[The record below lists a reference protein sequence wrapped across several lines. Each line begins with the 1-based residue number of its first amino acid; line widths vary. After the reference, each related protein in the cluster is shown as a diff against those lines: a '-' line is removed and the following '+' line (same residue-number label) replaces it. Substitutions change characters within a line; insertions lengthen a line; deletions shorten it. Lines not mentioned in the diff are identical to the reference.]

1 MAAPR
6 TQAVLSP
13 VLTAAALLVAIA
25 IFTALTGCERERIA
39 DVVPAADPSPP
50 VDVTPD
56 PPSPA
61 VARITLADHGAIAS
75 LVWRDQER
83 VVAGPYPPKP
93 LIPGARIV
101 HVEEHRARFQL
112 PDGGDVDLHFTPVAD
127 GYDLDITV
135 SYATDPTIDIFLGD
149 FATQGPTHALLPTW
163 AGNVRPVSFPKDTG
177 PVYSYPGTSYAPV
190 MAIWDDTTTVGYSI
204 LAEVGDRVVLQLF
217 SATRGDPLVRLK
229 YRLHT
234 TGEQRFARRVS
245 VRFAEGPERWR
256 ETLEPYRLHQF
267 DRDGPVRYEPLGPW
281 VAVNMRNLHAYD
293 FNGSRNFRPG
303 STWENTL
310 GAEWEP
316 SLRRWRDGGLR
327 MGLLGV
333 WSQMEQVDPG
343 LTFNPDVLDLER
355 SLDGSLAALVQR
367 VRREY
372 DPPHISV
379 FSRPDKKIVD
389 GELVRRDLHDPAEWV
404 EIMTILRGL
413 RELGFDVAYA
423 DELGAHG
430 GWRAVRLCEE
440 APLRLVPEW
449 AWDRLMTRASC
460 LMAHPRFPTEQAALL
475 VPWLTPG
482 AELYVIADASRRPL
496 FSEGNVTP
504 WHWHVSD
511 HNYDLWNELAA
522 GTRVSSPA
530 GQNGP

>member
-1 MAAPR
+1 MHILRIR
-6 TQAVLSP
+6 TGAW
-13 VLTAAALLVAIA
+13 
-25 IFTALTGCERERIA
+25 TALATLALVVALAACER
-39 DVVPAADPSPP
+39 DPVVAARPVADPPAP
-50 VDVTPD
+50 AEID
-56 PPSPA
+56 PPSPEPPA
-61 VARITLADHGAIAS
+61 TRITLTKSGAIGS
-75 LVWRDQER
+75 LAWRDEER

-93 LIPGARIV
+93 LVPNARVV
-101 HVEEHRARFQL
+101 HVEDLRARFQL
-112 PDGGDVDLHFTPVAD
+112 SDGGDVDLRFTPVED
-127 GYDLDITV
+127 GYDLEIAV
-135 SYATDPTIDIFLGD
+135 NYATDPAIDIFLGD
-149 FATQGPTHALLPTW
+149 FATHGPTHALLPTW
-163 AGNVRPVSFPKDTG
+163 AGSIRSISFPKDTG
-177 PVYSYPGTSYAPV
+177 PVYEYPGTSYAPV
-190 MAIWDDTTTVGYSI
+190 MAIWDERTTVGYSI
-204 LAEVGDRVVLQLF
+204 LAQVGDRVSLQLF
-217 SATRGDPLVRLK
+217 SASRGDPLVRLK

-234 TGEQRFARRVS
+234 TGEQHFTRRVS

-256 ETLEPYRLHQF
+256 ETLEPYRLHQLE
-267 DRDGPVRYEPLGPW
+267 RDGPVRYEHLGPW
-281 VAVNMRNLHAYD
+281 VSVNMRNLHAYD

-316 SLRRWRDGGLR
+316 SLRRWRDGALR
-327 MGLLGV
+327 MGCIGV

-343 LTFNPDVLDLER
+343 LTFNPDVLDLEK
-355 SLDGSLAALVQR
+355 SLDGSLPTLVQR
-367 VRREY
+367 VRNEY

-389 GELVRRDLHDPAEWV
+389 GELVRRDLHDPTEWV
-404 EIMTILRGL
+404 EIMTTLRGL

-430 GWRAVRLCEE
+430 GWRAVQLCEE

-482 AELYVIADASRRPL
+482 AELFVIADASRRPL
-496 FSEGNVTP
+496 FAEGNVTP

-522 GTRVSSPA
+522 GTRVSSPDRHA
-530 GQNGP
+530 VDDGT